1 MANIDDKNSSW
12 YAKTYDTDAFLK
24 NILTNSAD
32 VLGKTYDTDTFFK
45 TLLNNIV
52 DKPFW
57 VKQALFLELRDDIKK
72 MTSVELLDVL
82 DKNDLLQLYV
92 PTLSTLGKRV
102 LQDAE
107 YAKSI
112 HLSDD
117 MTNLLQQMDGKKNV
131 IDQCYTCCWTLKQFS
146 VLIIDAEEKGYIQP
160 IRSSQIINV
169 FKYIADQMDIGTLLL
184 KLNKITPDQLSF
196 AGYTH
201 QESQK
206 AFMEEENTTLED
218 VLIRLNY
225 VGKDQLN
232 SLLVL
237 KKASEVIFEQD
248 VVRQANNKLELESL
262 HESLEIISAEKQ
274 FMQDQLDQVKPLL
287 DIKDRK
293 IKELEEEIKKYKEE
307 LDKYQ
312 KSSKSI
318 FDKL

>member
-1 MANIDDKNSSW
+1 MANNEEISNAW
-12 YAKTYDTDAFLK
+12 YSKSYDTDTFLK
-24 NILTNSAD
+24 NVLVNSAD
-32 VLGKTYDTDTFFK
+32 VLGKSYDTDTFFK
-45 TLLNNIV
+45 SLLGNIV

-92 PTLSTLGKRV
+92 PALSTLGKKV
-102 LQDAE
+102 LEDKE

-112 HLSDD
+112 NLSLD
-117 MTNLLQQMDGKKNV
+117 TTTLLQQIDGKKNV

-146 VLIIDAEEKGYIQP
+146 RLIIDAEEKGFIQP

-169 FKYIADQMDIGTLLL
+169 FKFIADEIDIGTLLL
-184 KLNKITPDQLSF
+184 KLNKITADQLSF
-196 AGYTH
+196 ASYTH

-206 AFMEEENTTLED
+206 AFTDEENTTLED

-237 KKASEVIFEQD
+237 KKASEVIFENET
-248 VVRQANNKLELESL
+248 VQAANKSLEIESL
-262 HESLEIISAEKQ
+262 HESLEIMTSEKQ
-274 FMQDQLDQVKPLL
+274 IMQEQLEQVQPLIEL
-287 DIKDRK
+287 KDRK
-293 IKELEEEIKKYKEE
+293 IKELEEELAKYKEE
-307 LDKYQ
+307 LLKYQ
-312 KSSKSI
+312 QSSKSI
-318 FDKL
+318 FNKL